1 MATPADLTGEQATEQ
16 AVKTIAV
23 SATAP
28 EVTTPATSAQPSP
41 TPRHQPIPPASEPM
55 QYRAIGLVR
64 GKYTPSIEQFTR
76 GFILTDDGV
85 LIDAVLLGRV
95 MSLVKKHIELEESHL
110 WVVYPRTREKDLELH
125 MQIVGIWEPEKLNRP
140 AHLTMNDANDEAEV
154 DETETDEIEDSAE
167 PEDSVELVDPAES
180 EDELEAATEE
190 VSLEAESESQASE
203 EAEPDIQEFAQ
214 SSETLTTP
222 DDLDDCYFSVRGE
235 VVYQSEEE
243 KRLLVKIRR
252 APKPGTTQAKTFKV
266 ALAGTLE
273 GKAVGYFWDFH
284 IQRENNDLVI
294 REAKQIGMV
303 PPQKRT
309 GGSSGSRP
317 PRRGGSGRP
326 QRGGQAS
333 GPPRKRWQNRDSGG
347 SREVSRPQRAERQ
360 ERPSTPSAPRQPI
373 SKPVKRRPNSEQG

>member
-1 MATPADLTGEQATEQ
+1 
-16 AVKTIAV
+16 
-23 SATAP
+23 
-28 EVTTPATSAQPSP
+28 
-41 TPRHQPIPPASEPM
+41 M